1 MYWSSLLFFIAAC
14 YGLGYLAT
22 FFVRDAEDSLERHL
36 MRFGTGL
43 GVFVV
48 LGYLLNLLNVPLD
61 YRIFLAII
69 ALGILAVL
77 GHRYWKHRKWGLRKP
92 AFRANPYALAMLI
105 LFVITFFMYHKGAF
119 SYPYLED
126 DDPWVHANGA
136 QYVSLEKT
144 VFAAPD
150 AGLHYLDPYPPAY
163 DMVMGILH
171 QTNDSLFWTL
181 KFFNVLIISLS
192 IIFFFFFAHA
202 FFRSSR
208 KAFYATLVLF
218 AVPAFMSHFIWAIA
232 LTMPLIFASFYAI
245 ERIRQDG
252 KWMVPA
258 SLLIGAT
265 LMVSPTHSA
274 YFGLLL
280 SLYVGARTLV
290 ERKMIWPVYG
300 AGAIGF
306 GISMALWWIPALVR
320 YGFQGVRDGLGVGA
334 NPTLFGIGGTADR
347 KYALAD
353 FAIAQKQNMINN
365 PVGLGLVVFLLLL
378 FAVFFAV
385 FKYRKEIARCWKAI
399 LPAFLILL
407 MVMLLFLSRF
417 YIKNVPKR
425 NQPAAEVGSVPFL
438 EFLGDEFF
446 VVAVLAILL
455 FTLVM
460 LAVISWKVQDFPDG
474 NLVLVFAW
482 LLFAF
487 YAVNAG
493 PFYIKLSPFRAW
505 MVLAIPAAL
514 LAAEGMGW
522 LLAIVRGT
530 VSSFSPPLARPAF
543 IMALVLLLIGIFST
557 SFVQKYA
564 VNTAQWSPGGFWT
577 SGEEIA
583 GYLWMQQNLP
593 PDAPVYT
600 FSNIA
605 LINAFD
611 KYMCYWCVEQR
622 NFQKTG
628 FNGTAQEIH
637 DRLTAWEYGYLVI
650 DGQAVQRF
658 GANATN
664 AKVQELVLS
673 GQFTPQFQ
681 NQGIVILSVA

>member
-1 MYWSSLLFFIAAC
+1 M
-14 YGLGYLAT
+14 
-22 FFVRDAEDSLERHL
+22 
-36 MRFGTGL
+36 
-43 GVFVV
+43 
-48 LGYLLNLLNVPLD
+48 
-61 YRIFLAII
+61 
-69 ALGILAVL
+69 
-77 GHRYWKHRKWGLRKP
+77 
-92 AFRANPYALAMLI
+92 
-105 LFVITFFMYHKGAF
+105 
-119 SYPYLED
+119 
-126 DDPWVHANGA
+126 
-136 QYVSLEKT
+136 
-144 VFAAPD
+144 
-150 AGLHYLDPYPPAY
+150 
-163 DMVMGILH
+163 
-171 QTNDSLFWTL
+171 
-181 KFFNVLIISLS
+181 
-192 IIFFFFFAHA
+192 
-202 FFRSSR
+202 
-208 KAFYATLVLF
+208 
-218 AVPAFMSHFIWAIA
+218 
-232 LTMPLIFASFYAI
+232 
-245 ERIRQDG
+245 
-252 KWMVPA
+252 
-258 SLLIGAT
+258 
-265 LMVSPTHSA
+265 
-274 YFGLLL
+274 
-280 SLYVGARTLV
+280 
-290 ERKMIWPVYG
+290 
-300 AGAIGF
+300 
-306 GISMALWWIPALVR
+306 
-320 YGFQGVRDGLGVGA
+320 
-334 NPTLFGIGGTADR
+334 
-347 KYALAD
+347 
-353 FAIAQKQNMINN
+353 
-365 PVGLGLVVFLLLL
+365 
-378 FAVFFAV
+378 
-385 FKYRKEIARCWKAI
+385 
-399 LPAFLILL
+399 
-407 MVMLLFLSRF
+407 
-417 YIKNVPKR
+417 
-425 NQPAAEVGSVPFL
+425 GSVPFL

-530 VSSFSPPLARPAF
+530 ASSFSPSLARP
-543 IMALVLLLIGIFST
+543 
-557 SFVQKYA
+557 
-564 VNTAQWSPGGFWT
+564 AQWSPGGFWT

-583 GYLWMQQNLP
+583 GYIWMQQNLP

-673 GQFTPQFQ
+673 GQFRPQFQ

>member
-1 MYWSSLLFFIAAC
+1 MYWPSLLFFIAAC

-22 FFVRDAEDSLERHL
+22 FFLRGAEDTLERHL
-36 MRFGTGL
+36 MRVGIGL
-43 GVFVV
+43 GVFVI
-48 LGYLLNLLNVPLD
+48 LGYLLNLLRIPLD
-61 YRIFLAII
+61 YRVFLAII

-77 GHRYWKHRKWGLRKP
+77 GHRYWRHRKWMLHQP
-92 AFRANPYALAMLI
+92 SFRANPYALAMLA
-105 LFVITFFMYHKGAF
+105 LFAVTFFMYYQGAF

-136 QYVSLEKT
+136 KYVALEKT

-171 QTNDSLFWTL
+171 QTNTSLFWTL

-192 IIFFFFFAHA
+192 IPFFFFFAHA
-202 FFRSSR
+202 FFRGSR

-218 AVPAFMSHFIWAIA
+218 AVPAFMSHFIWAIS
-232 LTMPLIFASFYAI
+232 LTMPLIFVSFYAV
-245 ERIRQDG
+245 ERVQEDRR
-252 KWMVPA
+252 WTAPA

-265 LMVSPTHSA
+265 LTVSPTHSA
-274 YFGLLL
+274 YFGLLFA
-280 SLYVGARTLV
+280 LYVGVRMLTAR
-290 ERKMIWPVYG
+290 RPGWPLCI
-300 AGAIGF
+300 AGALGL
-306 GISMALWWIPALVR
+306 GISMILWWAPALVR
-320 YGFQGVRDGLGVGA
+320 YGFQGIRAGLGVGA
-334 NPTLFGIGGTADR
+334 NPTILGIGGTADR
-347 KYALAD
+347 KYALVD

-365 PVGLGLVVFLLLL
+365 PIGLGLVVFLLLL
-378 FAVFFAV
+378 FAILFVI
-385 FKYRKEIARCWKAI
+385 FKYRKEITRYGKAI

-407 MVMLLFLSRF
+407 TAMLLFLSHF

-438 EFLGDEFF
+438 EFFGDEFF
-446 VVAVLAILL
+446 VIITLAILL
-455 FTLVM
+455 FLFVM
-460 LAVISWKVQDFPDG
+460 LIVVGWNTKEYFDGNLAVIA
-474 NLVLVFAW
+474 AW

-505 MVLAIPAAL
+505 MILAIPAAL
-514 LAAEGMGW
+514 LAAEGTGW
-522 LLAIVRGT
+522 LLAVVRGAAA
-530 VSSFSPPLARPAF
+530 SFSSSLGKPVF
-543 IMALVLLLIGIFST
+543 IMALALLLVGVFFT
-557 SFVQKYA
+557 SFAQKYA
-564 VNTAQWSPGGFWT
+564 VNTAQWGPGGFWT

-593 PDAPVYT
+593 PNAPVYT

-611 KYMCYWCVEQR
+611 KYMCYWCAEQR
-622 NFQKTG
+622 EFQRGG

-637 DRLTAWEYGYLVI
+637 GQLKAWGYGYLVI

-658 GANATN
+658 GVNPTN
-664 AKVQELVLS
+664 EKVQELVLS
-673 GQFTPQFQ
+673 NQFTPQFQ
-681 NQGIVILSVA
+681 NQGIIILSVA